1 MHWRGLVDSL
11 VLALVIYLV
20 LRWGREARAFRVSLA
35 IVGLRVGAVVARQLG
50 LSLTVWVLDGAT
62 LAAVIVILI
71 VFQAE
76 LRRALVRLD
85 VMAWLLPR
93 PASTVERSLQ
103 AIATAAF
110 SLAHARRGALIVIA
124 GNEPLDELVEGGVP
138 LGGAISTEILEAIFR
153 KVSPVHDGAT
163 IIEGDHIARVSAL
176 LPLTQ
181 RRDVPRHYGTR
192 HRAAM
197 GLAERSDALVIVV
210 SEERGEVS
218 LASGRD
224 MVVLQTPNALMQA
237 IRQQREPGP
246 IGRTRRLRQVLLGD
260 LALKAVALGL
270 AALVWASSVLLT
282 GGSVRSVTV
291 PVELSNVPADLEVSS
306 LSTQTL
312 QAQLRGPA
320 WILESANLTTLVARF
335 DLAGAGEGPLTLNVR
350 GASVNFPPGVVLES
364 VIPQTLSL
372 RLVRRSQTPVP
383 R

>member
-1 MHWRGLVDSL
+1 
-11 VLALVIYLV
+11 
-20 LRWGREARAFRVSLA
+20 
-35 IVGLRVGAVVARQLG
+35 
-50 LSLTVWVLDGAT
+50 
-62 LAAVIVILI
+62 
-71 VFQAE
+71 
-76 LRRALVRLD
+76 
-85 VMAWLLPR
+85 
-93 PASTVERSLQ
+93 
-103 AIATAAF
+103 
-110 SLAHARRGALIVIA
+110 
-124 GNEPLDELVEGGVP
+124 
-138 LGGAISTEILEAIFR
+138 
-153 KVSPVHDGAT
+153 
-163 IIEGDHIARVSAL
+163 
-176 LPLTQ
+176 
-181 RRDVPRHYGTR
+181 
-192 HRAAM
+192 M

-224 MVVLQTPNALMQA
+224 MVVLQTPDALMQA

>member
-1 MHWRGLVDSL
+1 MQWRGLVDSL

-50 LSLTVWVLDGAT
+50 LSLTVWILDGAT

-76 LRRALVRLD
+76 LRRALIRLD
-85 VMAWLLPR
+85 VIAWLLPQR
-93 PASTVERSLQ
+93 PSSAMLSLQ

-110 SLAHARRGALIVIA
+110 SLARARRGALIVIA
-124 GNEPLDELVEGGVP
+124 GDEPLDELVEGGVP

-176 LPLTQ
+176 LPFTQ

-218 LASGRD
+218 LAAGRELIVRETAD
-224 MVVLQTPNALMQA
+224 ALMEA
-237 IRQQREPGP
+237 IRQSRAPRP
-246 IGRTRRLRQVLLGD
+246 IGRTRRLRQVFLGD
-260 LALKAVALGL
+260 LALKATALAL
-270 AALVWASSVLLT
+270 AALVWGSSVLLT
-282 GGSVRSVTV
+282 GGSVRSLTV
-291 PVELSNVPADLEVSS
+291 PVELSNVPADLEVSY

-312 QAQLRGPA
+312 QAQLRGRA
-320 WILESANLTTLVARF
+320 WILESANLTALVARF
-335 DLAGAGEGPLTLNVR
+335 DLSGAAEGPLTLNVR
-350 GASVNFPPGVVLES
+350 DAAVNLPPGVVLEG
-364 VIPQTLSL
+364 VAPQTLSL
-372 RLVRRSQTPVP
+372 RLGRRSQSPV
-383 R
+383 RR